1 MAESIK
7 SLLIIIHSDH
17 LLVVTTAEEMKVP
30 REGQHELVVLTI
42 AEGVVSWGQKVTWF
56 EG

>member
-17 LLVVTTAEEMKVP
+17 LLVVPTAEEMIVS